1 MDCDSSSIVEQ
12 SSQDHVEE
20 VACNLAGWKNQDSN
34 GSYLNVELSPRVL
47 AKARAKQEDIIG
59 SLIQAFYLNAFAATS
74 GSYVSEE
81 VRTRI
86 QASHAANFWSRP
98 PPGFRECPGCDISL
112 IEAAEDLKFGAGLRL
127 ACQHG

>member
-34 GSYLNVELSPRVL
+34 GSYLNVELSPRVV

-86 QASHAANFWSRP
+86 RRRMRLISGLDRLPDLESVRAATYR
-98 PPGFRECPGCDISL
+98 
-112 IEAAEDLKFGAGLRL
+112 
-127 ACQHG
+127 